1 MVAYLVSTAL
11 HLGVTGCPL
20 QVAAQADAHSGVRLG
35 ALVGPFGGRE
45 AVVPRS
51 SQGPGAG
58 GRGRDGAEGREA
70 ERLPA
75 DPRPGGFKFV
85 RQDELAQ
92 LGAPGVALGGDVHV
106 GGVGPQEPG
115 TLQAEGD
122 ALSAA
127 VHLHDHTQREKR
139 SKHTHTPE
147 QQGAPLTAPGK
158 RRAEQTSRVGAG
170 ETTPSRSVKLHPPHT
185 A

>member
-1 MVAYLVSTAL
+1 MVAYLVRAAL

-20 QVAAQADAHSGVRLG
+20 EVAAQADAHSGVRLG

-45 AVVPRS
+45 GVVPRS
-51 SQGPGAG
+51 HKWPGAG

-70 ERLPA
+70 EWLSA
-75 DPRPGGFKFV
+75 DPGPGGLELI
-85 RQDELAQ
+85 REDELAQ

-106 GGVGPQEPG
+106 GGVGPKEPG

-127 VHLHDHTQREKR
+127 VHLHDHTQSKKR
-139 SKHTHTPE
+139 NNQTCTTNTPTCGYFCGRLIYPVLFFNKS
-147 QQGAPLTAPGK
+147 Q
-158 RRAEQTSRVGAG
+158 
-170 ETTPSRSVKLHPPHT
+170 
-185 A
+185 